1 MKKVLSLLVVV
12 LFFVSSCETD
22 EPRVEP
28 ETYWFVTSITVREN
42 EWQLKGRPGDLN
54 SYYVAYKPLKQLTR
68 TVYEEGAV
76 LAYIETEAGVKN
88 TMPYVLHKGE
98 SNGNQE
104 FLWTETY
111 DFDFTTGEIGFYI
124 TYSDFNTYIK
134 PGTEKFHVVLIW

>member
-1 MKKVLSLLVVV
+1 MKKVLSVLLVV
-12 LFFVSSCETD
+12 LFLVSSCESD

-28 ETYWFVTSITVREN
+28 ETYWYVTSITVREN
-42 EWQLKGRPGDLN
+42 EWQLVGRPGDLN
-54 SYYVAYKPLKQLTR
+54 SYYRAYKPLKQLTR

-76 LAYIETEAGVKN
+76 LAYIETDAGVKN

-98 SNGNQE
+98 YNGYQDL
-104 FLWTETY
+104 LWTETY